1 MTILPESVQPSLR
14 RVPDWRL
21 LLSHPAHFLSLGL
34 GSGLMRPA
42 PGTWGSLASWPL
54 YLLMAHWLTPMQI
67 VWACLPLF
75 VLGVFCCARTGKA
88 LGVVDHGAIV
98 WDEMVACWLLFALTP
113 AALWSQLLAL
123 LLFRLFDISK
133 PWPIRWL
140 DARMKNGFGVMLDD
154 LLAMLFAW
162 VVHILLWPRLLPLL
176 PH

>member
-1 MTILPESVQPSLR
+1 
-14 RVPDWRL
+14 
-21 LLSHPAHFLSLGL
+21 
-34 GSGLMRPA
+34 MRPA

-54 YLLMAHWLTPMQI
+54 YLLAIYYLTPAQ
-67 VWACLPLF
+67 VAWACLPLF
-75 VLGVFCCARTGKA
+75 VLGVFCCAHTGKA
-88 LGVVDHGAIV
+88 LGVADHGAIV

-113 AALWSQLLAL
+113 GSLWSQLLAL

-162 VVHILLWPRLLPLL
+162 GVHLLLWPRLLPIL